1 MLPPLPDGVSIMEPI
16 PYSTPPSQAI
26 PEFKY
31 VEPKKSSIF
40 GQIFGSWGGGGEVPD
55 SSAKLASDTVQ
66 GECKLNNGFNRFIYD
81 MI

>member
-16 PYSTPPSQAI
+16 PYSTPPSPAI

-40 GQIFGSWGGGGEVPD
+40 GQIFGSWGGGGEVLD
-55 SSAKLASDTVQ
+55 SSAKSANDTIQ
-66 GECKLNNGFNRFIYD
+66 GDCKLANGFNRLIYYL
-81 MI
+81 I